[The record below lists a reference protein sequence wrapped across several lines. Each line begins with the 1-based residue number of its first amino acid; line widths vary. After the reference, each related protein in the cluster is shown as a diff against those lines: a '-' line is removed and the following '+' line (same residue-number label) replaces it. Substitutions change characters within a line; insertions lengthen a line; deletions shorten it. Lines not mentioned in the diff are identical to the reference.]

1 MINRILTFL
10 IMFQSLSTAIAQ
22 KTLENALLWKIT
34 GTKLQQASYLFGTMH
49 LIPTADYFLP
59 NGTKE
64 ALATTK
70 SLYLEI
76 DMDDM
81 EDMSALMPIMNK
93 LFMQNDTTLSDLLSK
108 EDMTLVTKH
117 FEEMGLPMVFF
128 EKMKPMFL
136 NAMSSSMMSPD
147 GLEGGQMKSYEM
159 EFVEMAKSLK
169 IPTKGLESIEFQIS
183 IFDSIPYGAQA
194 AMLVEGLKSS
204 TGESDELKI
213 LTKAYTSQNIN
224 QMIETINDKDQSLNP
239 YMDLM
244 VNNRNRNWITI
255 MSKVMSEEPCFFA
268 VGAGHLAG
276 DQGVIRLLRKA
287 GFTVEPV
294 LK

>member
-1 MINRILTFL
+1 
-10 IMFQSLSTAIAQ
+10 
-22 KTLENALLWKIT
+22 
-34 GTKLQQASYLFGTMH
+34 
-49 LIPTADYFLP
+49 
-59 NGTKE
+59 
-64 ALATTK
+64 
-70 SLYLEI
+70 
-76 DMDDM
+76 
-81 EDMSALMPIMNK
+81 
-93 LFMQNDTTLSDLLSK
+93 
-108 EDMTLVTKH
+108 
-117 FEEMGLPMVFF
+117 
-128 EKMKPMFL
+128 
-136 NAMSSSMMSPD
+136 
-147 GLEGGQMKSYEM
+147 
-159 EFVEMAKSLK
+159 
-169 IPTKGLESIEFQIS
+169 
-183 IFDSIPYGAQA
+183 
-194 AMLVEGLKSS
+194 MLVEGLKSS
-204 TGESDELKI
+204 NSESDELKI

>member
-1 MINRILTFL
+1 
-10 IMFQSLSTAIAQ
+10 MFQSLTATFAQ

-34 GTKLQQASYLFGTMH
+34 GSKLQQASYLFGTMH

-136 NAMSSSMMSPD
+136 NAMSSPMMSPD

-183 IFDSIPYGAQA
+183 IFDSIPNGAQA

-204 TGESDELKI
+204 NSESDELKI

-276 DQGVIRLLRKA
+276 AQGVIQLLRKA
-287 GFTVEPV
+287 GFNVEPV

>member
-1 MINRILTFL
+1 MINKILTFL

-49 LIPTADYFLP
+49 LIPTSDYFLP

-128 EKMKPMFL
+128 
-136 NAMSSSMMSPD
+136 
-147 GLEGGQMKSYEM
+147 
-159 EFVEMAKSLK
+159 
-169 IPTKGLESIEFQIS
+169 
-183 IFDSIPYGAQA
+183 
-194 AMLVEGLKSS
+194 
-204 TGESDELKI
+204 
-213 LTKAYTSQNIN
+213 
-224 QMIETINDKDQSLNP
+224 
-239 YMDLM
+239 
-244 VNNRNRNWITI
+244 
-255 MSKVMSEEPCFFA
+255 
-268 VGAGHLAG
+268 
-276 DQGVIRLLRKA
+276 
-287 GFTVEPV
+287 
-294 LK
+294 